1 MKPND
6 PHVMLDV
13 FDHRRS
19 KLCGLYD
26 SKLEAKGQ
34 AHNIVYTNNINGAKT
49 ITFKIP
55 FLTDKK
61 RNFRWNY
68 IKSEYLL
75 R

>member
-1 MKPND
+1 MTNRD
-6 PHVMLDV
+6 PHVTLDV
-13 FDHRRS
+13 FDYRRS

-26 SKLEAKGQ
+26 SKLKSKGQ
-34 AHNIVYTNNINGAKT
+34 AHSIIYKNNISGVKT
-49 ITFKIP
+49 VTFNIP
-55 FLTDKK
+55 FLTDSK